1 MCEKKI
7 KPNGRKDIMEIPIYL
22 KENLTVDEAVE
33 LTGLSAVLLRSEAY
47 LARARPRVSNFPA
60 FWVGNKLLI
69 PRLPLI
75 NWLAEQGRKHSRFD
89 LAESRELVRSLGSK
103 RNNQEVNHG

>member
-1 MCEKKI
+1 
-7 KPNGRKDIMEIPIYL
+7 MEIPIYL

-47 LARARPRVSNFPA
+47 LARKRPKVSNFPA

-75 NWLAEQGRKHSRFD
+75 SWLAEQGRKHSQFD
-89 LAESRELVRSLGSK
+89 LGDCRELIQNLGQK
-103 RNNQEVNHG
+103 RRECNEKNEPKKA